1 MEEGNLTTV
10 TDFILLGFTTNP
22 KLQLILFVLF
32 LIIYIASLAGNI
44 TLIALICSSSHLH
57 TPMYFFIGN
66 LSFLDLWYS
75 SIYTPKILVNC
86 ISEDKSISFGGC
98 ASQFFFSAALA
109 YSECYLLAAMAY
121 DRYMAIAKPLLYAT
135 AMSRK
140 LCTALVALSYLGG
153 FINSTLIT
161 SETFTLSFCDGNVI
175 DDFFCD
181 LPPLVKLSCNMPKSY
196 QSVLYFILASNVIT
210 PSALILASYAFIL
223 AAILRIRST
232 EGRLKAFSTC
242 ASHLIAVT
250 LYYGSILFIYSRPS
264 SSYALE
270 RDKVVSVFYT
280 VVIPMLNPLIYSL
293 RNKDVKHA
301 LKKLAMKW
309 RTHPHFLYFS
319 RPLYLFLKM
328 VNENSTTITEFIL
341 QGISNDPS
349 MKVLFFVVFLIIY
362 LVNVVG
368 NLGMIILITLDSQ
381 LHNPM
386 YFFLWHLSFCDICYS
401 SAIAPRMLSELLSE
415 SRIISFSECTAQFYF
430 FAAFVGAECY
440 ILAVMAYDRYVAI
453 CNPLLYSTAMSKS
466 LCIRLLLGSYIAG
479 TTSAIIHTTATF
491 SLQFC
496 SSNLI
501 NHFFCD
507 VPPLLA
513 IACSDTHINEILLF
527 AFAGF
532 VEMSSLSIIL
542 LSYIFILAAV
552 LRMPSGRLKAFST
565 CGSHFTG
572 VTLFYGTVIF
582 MYLRPTSVYA
592 LEQDKWASVFY
603 TVVIPMLNPLIYS
616 LRNKN
621 VKEAFRKLI
630 NKKLNSV
637 LN

>member
-1 MEEGNLTTV
+1 
-10 TDFILLGFTTNP
+10 
-22 KLQLILFVLF
+22 
-32 LIIYIASLAGNI
+32 
-44 TLIALICSSSHLH
+44 
-57 TPMYFFIGN
+57 
-66 LSFLDLWYS
+66 
-75 SIYTPKILVNC
+75 
-86 ISEDKSISFGGC
+86 
-98 ASQFFFSAALA
+98 
-109 YSECYLLAAMAY
+109 
-121 DRYMAIAKPLLYAT
+121 
-135 AMSRK
+135 
-140 LCTALVALSYLGG
+140 
-153 FINSTLIT
+153 
-161 SETFTLSFCDGNVI
+161 
-175 DDFFCD
+175 
-181 LPPLVKLSCNMPKSY
+181 
-196 QSVLYFILASNVIT
+196 
-210 PSALILASYAFIL
+210 
-223 AAILRIRST
+223 
-232 EGRLKAFSTC
+232 
-242 ASHLIAVT
+242 
-250 LYYGSILFIYSRPS
+250 
-264 SSYALE
+264 
-270 RDKVVSVFYT
+270 
-280 VVIPMLNPLIYSL
+280 
-293 RNKDVKHA
+293 
-301 LKKLAMKW
+301 
-309 RTHPHFLYFS
+309 
-319 RPLYLFLKM
+319 M
-328 VNENSTTITEFIL
+328 VNENSTTVTEFIL
-341 QGISNDPS
+341 QGISNDPG

-368 NLGMIILITLDSQ
+368 NVGMIILISLDSH

-401 SAIAPRMLSELLSE
+401 SAIAPRMLSDLISE
-415 SRIISFSECTAQFYF
+415 SRTISFPECTAQFYF
-430 FAAFVGAECY
+430 FAAFVSAECY
-440 ILAVMAYDRYVAI
+440 ILAVMAYDRFVAI

-479 TTSAIIHTTATF
+479 TTNAIMHTTATF

-527 AFAGF
+527 VFAGF

-592 LEQDKWASVFY
+592 LDQDKWASVFY

-616 LRNKN
+616 LRNKD
-621 VKEAFRKLI
+621 VKKAFRKLI
-630 NKKLNSV
+630 NQKLNSV

>member
-1 MEEGNLTTV
+1 MEEGNQTTV
-10 TDFILLGFTTNP
+10 AKFILLGFTTDP
-22 KLQLILFVLF
+22 KLQLILFVIF
-32 LIIYIASLAGNI
+32 LVIYMVSLAGNV
-44 TLIALICSSSHLH
+44 TLIALICSSSRLH

-75 SIYTPKILVNC
+75 SVYTPKILVNC

-98 ASQFFFSAALA
+98 AAQFFFSAGLA

-121 DRYMAIAKPLLYAT
+121 DRYVAIATPLLYAT

-140 LCTALVALSYLGG
+140 LCTGLVALSYLSG
-153 FINSTLIT
+153 FINATVIT
-161 SETFTLSFCDGNVI
+161 SETFTLNFCDANII

-181 LPPLVKLSCNMPKSY
+181 LPPLVKLSCAVPESY

-210 PSALILASYAFIL
+210 PSALILASYIFIL

-242 ASHLIAVT
+242 ASHLTAVT

-293 RNKDVKHA
+293 RNKEVKNA
-301 LKKLAMKW
+301 LRKLTMKW
-309 RTHPHFLYFS
+309 MAKMAMGNRTI
-319 RPLYLFLKM
+319 
-328 VNENSTTITEFIL
+328 VTEFIL
-341 QGISNDPS
+341 LGISDDPE
-349 MKVLFFVVFLIIY
+349 MRPIFFVVFFIIY

-368 NLGMIILITLDSQ
+368 NLGMILLISFDSH

-386 YFFLWHLSFCDICYS
+386 YLFLWHLSFCDICYS
-401 SAIAPRMLSELLSE
+401 TAIAPRMLSDLLSE
-415 SRIISFSECTAQFYF
+415 NRIISFTGCTSQFYF
-430 FAAFVGAECY
+430 FAAFVDAECY

-453 CNPLLYSTAMSKS
+453 CNPLLYSTAMSKA
-466 LCIRLLLGSYIAG
+466 LCIRFLIGSYIAG
-479 TTSAIIHTTATF
+479 TTNAIIHTTATF
-491 SLQFC
+491 CLSFC
-496 SSNLI
+496 NSNLI

-507 VPPLLA
+507 VPPLLE
-513 IACSDTHINEILLF
+513 ISCSDTHINEILLF
-527 AFAGF
+527 VFAGF
-532 VEMSSLSIIL
+532 VEMSSLSVIL
-542 LSYIFILAAV
+542 LSYIFILAAI
-552 LRMPSGRLKAFST
+552 LRMNSAARRFKAFST

-572 VTLFYGTVIF
+572 VILFYGTVIF
-582 MYLRPTSVYA
+582 MYLRPTSEYA
-592 LEQDKWASVFY
+592 LDQDKWASLFY

-616 LRNKN
+616 LRNKD
-621 VKEAFRKLI
+621 VKEAFKKLI

-637 LN
+637 FT